1 MSEDG
6 TMVVPEIT
14 VDVEAPVIST
24 IECPEGKVPGWL
36 DENGNPQGCVDN
48 NPNPGGPK
56 EEIPVVTDT
65 PATVVPS
72 DVPTTYN
79 SPTIPSYIDTGVLVS
94 TTPATVVPSDVPTT
108 YNPPAIPSY
117 IDTGVLVST
126 TPENSSFDD
135 GTGGL
140 DAGAGV
146 MLGVVLLAAAAV
158 TGVRAYVLSKKR

>member
-94 TTPATVVPSDVPTT
+94 TTP
-108 YNPPAIPSY
+108 
-117 IDTGVLVST
+117 
-126 TPENSSFDD
+126 ENSTFDD

-140 DAGAGV
+140 DAAAGV